1 MVTGESKNGP
11 PSERLLDVPVGEA
24 NRFKSPLGFRRPE
37 MASLI
42 WDRSLRLGHSKRNSF
57 SSVAYDSAA
66 INMSSSSTTS
76 SFTGTTNSLSAA
88 LPSPFGDV
96 SLSDADLRASA
107 YEIFLAATRSS
118 SSKPLIYTS
127 NNQNNN
133 NCIKQRWSLT
143 STATSKMNVWKTTLP
158 RLPKKDNLQSSPPR
172 LTMKKALGL
181 RSSSKRGSEGRSP
194 GSSCSGGKIKK
205 PMTVGELMRVQM
217 RVSDALDSRLRRG
230 LLRISAGQVGKR
242 IESMVLPLELLQQFK
257 AITTIPDA
265 PIPIYIFGFLPFHKE
280 QDLEPA
286 CSINPNTLFFQYTL
300 KIISSPFFLFLK
312 WSISQQIL
320 SSTLTAMLGWADK
333 RLLAYHGTFDSR
345 KIDSIQSIVSIG
357 ISAAKILV
365 EDISNDVDEEKT
377 KLMSS
382 VCTAFARRMEKADSN
397 RRSSRNQLNSL
408 PVLAILAKDV
418 GDLAMKGK
426 DTFSPILK
434 RWHPF
439 AVGVA
444 VAMLHA
450 CYGNELKQFI
460 AAITELTADAVQ
472 ILRAADKLEKDL
484 INIAVEDS
492 VDSDDGGKAIICEM
506 PPYEAEGSIANM
518 VKVWIKTRINRLK
531 ECIDRTL
538 QQEVYVQ
545 CLIDSFLEQNTML
558 YNLTSRNP

>member
-377 KLMSS
+377 KLMWHAAGLTLHQVISLHRFCSGKFLSVFEFSS
-382 VCTAFARRMEKADSN
+382 SN
-397 RRSSRNQLNSL
+397 LEENGKGRFKQKIIKK
-408 PVLAILAKDV
+408 PAKFPSCPCYSC
-418 GDLAMKGK
+418 KGCWG
-426 DTFSPILK
+426 S
-434 RWHPF
+434 
-439 AVGVA
+439 
-444 VAMLHA
+444 
-450 CYGNELKQFI
+450 CNERKGHIQSY
-460 AAITELTADAVQ
+460 
-472 ILRAADKLEKDL
+472 LEKM
-484 INIAVEDS
+484 APFCRRCCCCH
-492 VDSDDGGKAIICEM
+492 A
-506 PPYEAEGSIANM
+506 
-518 VKVWIKTRINRLK
+518 T
-531 ECIDRTL
+531 
-538 QQEVYVQ
+538 
-545 CLIDSFLEQNTML
+545 CLLWK
-558 YNLTSRNP
+558 